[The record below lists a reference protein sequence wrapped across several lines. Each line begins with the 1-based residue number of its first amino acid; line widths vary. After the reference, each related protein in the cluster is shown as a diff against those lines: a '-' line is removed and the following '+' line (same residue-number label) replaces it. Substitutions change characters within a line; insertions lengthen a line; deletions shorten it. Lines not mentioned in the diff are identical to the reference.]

1 MTTGGVALKGKTW
14 AELEPQNETAGEAV
28 GRRDLEREA
37 LGEAVGRRDLE
48 REALGAAV
56 GRLGLESAAPSAAV
70 GRRSTESA
78 ELELSGRLAQLGAEV
93 SRNANALSLLNAT
106 LESTADGLLAVD
118 RQGAIVIHNRRFLE
132 LWHIPPHLAKSRDD
146 ERLLASVLDQIID
159 PVTFLSEVRR
169 LYAQPAEQS
178 FDTLVLK
185 DGRVFER
192 YSQPQRI
199 GAEIVGRV
207 WSFRDVTAQRQ
218 AEEALRRS
226 EHNLAEAQRIAHLGN
241 WSLDLETGI
250 TSWSDEMYAIF
261 GVDPQVAPTR
271 EMWLQAIHPSDR
283 DHTRQALQSLAE
295 GPDTCIA
302 FETRVIRRNGDVRT
316 LQVHAELQHNDH
328 DAGHLFGTTQ
338 DITERKQTEDALR
351 AKTVALRQ
359 TVDGA
364 VTAMGKLIEQR
375 DPYTAGHQQRVAN
388 LAVAIAAELGLD
400 DEQRDT
406 VLWAARLH
414 DIGKISIP
422 AEILNKP
429 GRLSELEYDLV
440 KCHSRIG
447 SDMLATI
454 EFGRPIAEIVLQH
467 HERLNGSGYP
477 RGLRDGEILLEARI
491 IAVADVVEA
500 MASHRPY
507 RPALGLD
514 VAAREIREHVGTLY
528 DPAVA
533 AACAHVLAAGNGLL
547 L

>member
-1 MTTGGVALKGKTW
+1 MKGKIWT
-14 AELEPQNETAGEAV
+14 ELEPQDDALGGAFGQLDPESTTQGEAV
-28 GRRDLEREA
+28 GRLD
-37 LGEAVGRRDLE
+37 
-48 REALGAAV
+48 
-56 GRLGLESAAPSAAV
+56 
-70 GRRSTESA
+70 TESA
-78 ELELSGRLAQLGAEV
+78 DLGGRIARLEAKVL
-93 SRNANALSLLNAT
+93 RNENALSLFNAI
-106 LESTADGLLAVD
+106 LESTADGLLAVN
-118 RQGAIVIHNRRFLE
+118 RHGAVLAHNRRFLE
-132 LWHIPPHLAKSRDD
+132 LWHIPSHLAESRDD
-146 ERLLASVLDQIID
+146 EQLLAFVLDQIAD
-159 PVTFLSEVRR
+159 PATFLSAVRR
-169 LYAQPAEQS
+169 LYSQPAEQS
-178 FDTLVLK
+178 FDTLFLK

-207 WSFRDVTAQRQ
+207 WSFRDVTAQRH
-218 AEEALRRS
+218 AEEALHRS

-241 WSLDLETGI
+241 WSLALETGAA
-250 TSWSDEMYAIF
+250 SWSDEMCAIF
-261 GVDPQVAPTR
+261 DVDPKVSLTR
-271 EMWLQAIHPSDR
+271 EVWLQAVHPSDR
-283 DHTRQALQSLAE
+283 DYVSHALQSLSE
-295 GPDTCIA
+295 GPDMCSV
-302 FETRVIRRNGDVRT
+302 FESRIVRRNGDVRT

-351 AKTVALRQ
+351 AKTAALRQ

-364 VTAMGKLIEQR
+364 VTAMGKLVEQR

-406 VLWAARLH
+406 ILWAARLH
-414 DIGKISIP
+414 DIGKISVP

-429 GRLSELEYDLV
+429 GRLSELEFGLV

-454 EFGRPIAEIVLQH
+454 DFGRPIAEIVLQH

-514 VAAREIREHVGTLY
+514 VALREIREHVDTLY
-528 DPAVA
+528 DLAVA
-533 AACAHVLAAGNGLL
+533 AACAHVLAAGNGSLL
-547 L
+547 

>member
-28 GRRDLEREA
+28 RRRDLEREA
-37 LGEAVGRRDLE
+37 P
-48 REALGAAV
+48 GAAV

-491 IAVADVVEA
+491 IAVSDVVEA

>member
-1 MTTGGVALKGKTW
+1 MKDKIWT
-14 AELEPQNETAGEAV
+14 ELEPQNETDSEAV
-28 GRRDLEREA
+28 GRLDLEREA
-37 LGEAVGRRDLE
+37 VGEAVRRLVTD
-48 REALGAAV
+48 
-56 GRLGLESAAPSAAV
+56 
-70 GRRSTESA
+70 SA
-78 ELELSGRLAQLGAEV
+78 EPDLSRRLARLEAEV
-93 SRNANALSLLNAT
+93 SRNADALSLLNAT

-118 RQGAIVIHNRRFLE
+118 RQGVVVIRNRRFLE
-132 LWHIPPHLAKSRDD
+132 LWRIPPHLAKTRDD
-146 ERLLASVLDQIID
+146 DLLLAFVLDQIAD
-159 PVTFLSEVRR
+159 PATFLSEVRR
-169 LYAQPAEQS
+169 LYAQPEDQS
-178 FDTLVLK
+178 LDTLVLK

-199 GAEIVGRV
+199 GAEIVGRM

-261 GVDPQVAPTR
+261 GIDPQVAPTR

-295 GPDTCIA
+295 GPDTCIV
-302 FETRVIRRNGDVRT
+302 FETRAIRRNGDVRT
-316 LQVHAELQHNDH
+316 LQVHAELQHDDH

-338 DITERKQTEDALR
+338 DITERKQAENALR
-351 AKTVALRQ
+351 AKTAALRQ

-414 DIGKISIP
+414 DIGKISAP

-429 GRLSELEYDLV
+429 GRLSELEFGLV
-440 KCHSRIG
+440 KCHPRID

-454 EFGRPIAEIVLQH
+454 DFGRPIAEIVLQH

-514 VAAREIREHVGTLY
+514 VAIREIREHVGTLY

-533 AACAHVLAAGNGLL
+533 AACAHVLAAGNGFLL
-547 L
+547 